1 VRAGADLPDRPCVL
15 SASEFT
21 TITPV
26 ERRADAVVLV
36 GEGKERVVLVGE
48 VQGRIDPSKA
58 WTWPEYVVGGRS
70 QHRCPARLVVFALT
84 DEVAKWALEV
94 TSDIGLTLHPIVIGP
109 ADLPI
114 PAADDHDAWLA
125 ERLILAAVVHGNSD
139 RATELARLAPRALLA
154 VDDGERTKYLDVLFV
169 LLKNVAHDLLGE
181 LMLDGYEIQDP
192 WLKGQ
197 FQKATE
203 KGLAEGRTH
212 SECLDIIASLLDG
225 ADQIALGLVVAL
237 VTDGHDDAGADLVG
251 LGGLDDLGVLEHGFE
266 MADPGLH
273 FALLFPGGVVVAVL
287 GKVAELTGALDLAG
301 DIYALHGREL
311 QMFCHEAVMGRLG
324 KVLHVGHG
332 GQC

>member
-1 VRAGADLPDRPCVL
+1 MAPSIPHAVLVHLLTTAPALVRALAARAGADLPDGPCVL

-36 GEGKERVVLVGE
+36 GEGAERVVLVGE
-48 VQGRIDPSKA
+48 VQGRIDPTKA

-94 TSDIGLTLHPIVIGP
+94 TSDVGLTLHPIVIGP

-125 ERLILAAVVHGNSD
+125 ERLILAAVVHGHSD
-139 RATELARLAPRALLA
+139 RATDLARLAPRALQA

-169 LLKNVAHDLLGE
+169 LLKNVAHDLLEE

-203 KGLAEGRTH
+203 KGLAEGKAEGLR
-212 SECLDIIASLLDG
+212 LALRDSLAELAVEPAEGVVEG
-225 ADQIALGLVVAL
+225 ADAAQLRGWLRQLI
-237 VTDGHDDAGADLVG
+237 H
-251 LGGLDDLGVLEHGFE
+251 
-266 MADPGLH
+266 
-273 FALLFPGGVVVAVL
+273 GVVPA
-287 GKVAELTGALDLAG
+287 ALRA
-301 DIYALHGREL
+301 R
-311 QMFCHEAVMGRLG
+311 
-324 KVLHVGHG
+324 
-332 GQC
+332 